1 MPNAPLTPVD
11 VLVLGGGAAGLS
23 AALSLGRS
31 RRTVRVLDAGEPRN
45 ATSPHAHNLLTHDG
59 TPPAALLAAGR
70 DEVARYGV
78 EVVTA
83 RVVAARTVD
92 GAGGA
97 GWDGAGS
104 EDAGSTGAGS
114 DGAGANGD
122 GSDGDGSD
130 GAGANG
136 AGSDGDGSDGAG
148 SDGAGSDGAGSDGA
162 GWNGAAHEP
171 VLEVRTADGRTH
183 RARRLVVATGMRDV
197 LPDVPGLRERWGR
210 DVLHCP
216 YCHGWEVR
224 DRRLAVLATG
234 PRAVHAAL
242 LVRQLSADVTLLT
255 NDAFAPDAEQRA
267 DLAGRGVRVVPGRVT
282 GALVEEDALT
292 GLTLGDGDVVPC
304 DAVFVGSRAVLDDA
318 VVDGL
323 GLETTAL
330 DFLGEDV
337 GRAVAVDATGATS
350 VPGVWAAGNVTGPQ
364 HALASSI
371 AAGSLTGAHVN
382 ASLVAADVT
391 AARASRITT
400 RP

>member
-59 TPPAALLAAGR
+59 TPPSALLAAGR

-83 RVVAARTVD
+83 RVVAAQAVD
-92 GAGGA
+92 APSGAR
-97 GWDGAGS
+97 
-104 EDAGSTGAGS
+104 S
-114 DGAGANGD
+114 DGAR
-122 GSDGDGSD
+122 SDRAGW
-130 GAGANG
+130 AGAAPRG
-136 AGSDGDGSDGAG
+136 AT
-148 SDGAGSDGAGSDGA
+148 
-162 GWNGAAHEP
+162 HEP
-171 VLEVRTADGRTH
+171 AFEVRTADGRTH
-183 RARRLVVATGMRDV
+183 RARRLVVATGLRDV
-197 LPDVPGLRERWGR
+197 LPDVPGLRKRWGR

-255 NDAFAPDAEQRA
+255 HDAFAPDAEQRA
-267 DLAGRGVRVVPGRVT
+267 DLAARGVRVVPGRVT
-282 GALVEEDALT
+282 AVRVEDDALT
-292 GLTLGDGDVVPC
+292 GIVLADGDVVPC
-304 DAVFVGSRAVLDDA
+304 DAVFVGTRAVLDDA

-323 GLETTAL
+323 GLQTTAL

-337 GRAVAVDATGATS
+337 GRAVTVDATGSTS

-364 HALASSI
+364 HALAASI
-371 AAGSLTGAHVN
+371 AAGSLAGAHVN
-382 ASLVAADVT
+382 ASLVTADVA
-391 AARASRITT
+391 AARAARITT

>member
-104 EDAGSTGAGS
+104 EDAGSTGAGA
-114 DGAGANGD
+114 DGAGANGAGANGD
-122 GSDGDGSD
+122 GSDG
-130 GAGANG
+130 A
-136 AGSDGDGSDGAG
+136 GSDGAG
-148 SDGAGSDGAGSDGA
+148 SNGAGSNGAGSDGAGSDGA

-171 VLEVRTADGRTH
+171 VLEVRTADGGTH

-197 LPDVPGLRERWGR
+197 LPDVPGLRDRWGR

-255 NDAFAPDAEQRA
+255 HDTFAPDVEQRA
-267 DLAGRGVRVVPGRVT
+267 DLAARGVRVVPGRV
-282 GALVEEDALT
+282 ASVRVEDDALT
-292 GLTLGDGDVVPC
+292 GLVLADGDVVPC
-304 DAVFVGSRAVLDDA
+304 DAVFVGTRAVLDDA

-323 GLETTAL
+323 GLQTTAL

-364 HALASSI
+364 HALAASI
-371 AAGSLTGAHVN
+371 AAGSLAGAHVN
-382 ASLVAADVT
+382 ASLVTADVA
-391 AARASRITT
+391 AARAARITT

>member
-92 GAGGA
+92 VPGDA

-104 EDAGSTGAGS
+104 EGAGAEDAGA

-122 GSDGDGSD
+122 GSDGD
-130 GAGANG
+130 
-136 AGSDGDGSDGAG
+136 G

>member
-1 MPNAPLTPVD
+1 MPDAPLTPVD

-45 ATSPHAHNLLTHDG
+45 VTSPHAHNLLTHDG

-92 GAGGA
+92 VPGDA

-104 EDAGSTGAGS
+104 EDAGP
-114 DGAGANGD
+114 DGAGP
-122 GSDGDGSD
+122 
-130 GAGANG
+130 
-136 AGSDGDGSDGAG
+136 
-148 SDGAGSDGAGSDGA
+148 DGA

-255 NDAFAPDAEQRA
+255 HDAFAPDAEQRA
-267 DLAGRGVRVVPGRVT
+267 DLAARGVRVVPGRV
-282 GALVEEDALT
+282 ASVRVEDDALT
-292 GLTLGDGDVVPC
+292 GLVLADGDVVPC
-304 DAVFVGSRAVLDDA
+304 AAVLVGTRAVLDDA

-323 GLETTAL
+323 GLQTTAL

-364 HALASSI
+364 HALAASI
-371 AAGSLTGAHVN
+371 AAGSLAGAHVN
-382 ASLVAADVT
+382 ASLVTADVA
-391 AARASRITT
+391 AARAARITT

>member
-1 MPNAPLTPVD
+1 MPDAPLTPVD

-59 TPPAALLAAGR
+59 TPPSALLAAGR

-78 EVVTA
+78 EVASA
-83 RVVAARTVD
+83 RVVAARPVPAP
-92 GAGGA
+92 GP
-97 GWDGAGS
+97 
-104 EDAGSTGAGS
+104 
-114 DGAGANGD
+114 
-122 GSDGDGSD
+122 
-130 GAGANG
+130 
-136 AGSDGDGSDGAG
+136 
-148 SDGAGSDGAGSDGA
+148 
-162 GWNGAAHEP
+162 AAEP
-171 VLEVRTADGRTH
+171 AFEVTTTDGRTH
-183 RARRLVVATGMRDV
+183 RARRLVVTTGMRDV

-242 LVRQLSADVTLLT
+242 LVRQHSADVTLLT
-255 NDAFAPDAEQRA
+255 HDAFAPDAEQRA
-267 DLAGRGVRVVPGRVT
+267 DLAARGVRVVPGRVT
-282 GALVEEDALT
+282 AVRVEDDALT
-292 GLTLGDGDVVPC
+292 GILLADGDVVPC

-323 GLETTAL
+323 GLQTTAL

-364 HALASSI
+364 HALAASI
-371 AAGSLTGAHVN
+371 AAGSLAGAHVN
-382 ASLVAADVT
+382 ASLVTADVA
-391 AARASRITT
+391 AARAARITT

>member
-1 MPNAPLTPVD
+1 MPDAPLTPVD

-59 TPPAALLAAGR
+59 TPPSALLAAGR

-83 RVVAARTVD
+83 RAVAAQAVD
-92 GAGGA
+92 VP
-97 GWDGAGS
+97 S
-104 EDAGSTGAGS
+104 DAGR
-114 DGAGANGD
+114 
-122 GSDGDGSD
+122 
-130 GAGANG
+130 
-136 AGSDGDGSDGAG
+136 
-148 SDGAGSDGAGSDGA
+148 DGAGSDGA
-162 GWNGAAHEP
+162 GWAGAGSSGATHEP
-171 VLEVRTADGRTH
+171 TFAVRTADGRTH
-183 RARRLVVATGMRDV
+183 HARRLVVATGMRDV

-255 NDAFAPDAEQRA
+255 HDAFAPDAEQRA
-267 DLAGRGVRVVPGRVT
+267 DLAARGVRVVPGRVT
-282 GALVEEDALT
+282 AVRVEEDALT
-292 GLTLGDGDVVPC
+292 GIVPADGDVVPC
-304 DAVFVGSRAVLDDA
+304 DAVFVGTRAVLDDA

-323 GLETTAL
+323 GLQTTAL

-364 HALASSI
+364 HALAASI
-371 AAGSLTGAHVN
+371 AAGSLAGAHVN
-382 ASLVAADVT
+382 ASLVTADVA
-391 AARASRITT
+391 AARAARVTT